1 MSGFLSFL
9 SFAIWGQGGGGY
21 YCYWHGVALSDAW
34 LYLSARLIFDIN
46 RQSGLKQYWLFFFSL
61 FFLLYW
67 LLPFFY
73 EIIKKR
79 YTTFLKP
86 PLGFEMSFKWPK
98 SLNTNIYDMQT
109 FSFSLLDFT
118 STVHTFFFI
127 FRYCLWLLECSHMT
141 GRQYAIMFFGL
152 AVPYLNVLQ
161 IFDHQVC
168 FIKVC
173 NFFSLK
179 NFFAPIMKGEGGC
192 NVSSHDITAIFWVLL
207 LQ

>member
-1 MSGFLSFL
+1 
-9 SFAIWGQGGGGY
+9 
-21 YCYWHGVALSDAW
+21 
-34 LYLSARLIFDIN
+34 
-46 RQSGLKQYWLFFFSL
+46 
-61 FFLLYW
+61 
-67 LLPFFY
+67 
-73 EIIKKR
+73 
-79 YTTFLKP
+79 
-86 PLGFEMSFKWPK
+86 
-98 SLNTNIYDMQT
+98 MQT

-173 NFFSLK
+173 KLTASPTELGYFTIFLK
-179 NFFAPIMKGEGGC
+179 K
-192 NVSSHDITAIFWVLL
+192 
-207 LQ
+207 

>member
-1 MSGFLSFL
+1 
-9 SFAIWGQGGGGY
+9 
-21 YCYWHGVALSDAW
+21 
-34 LYLSARLIFDIN
+34 
-46 RQSGLKQYWLFFFSL
+46 
-61 FFLLYW
+61 
-67 LLPFFY
+67 
-73 EIIKKR
+73 
-79 YTTFLKP
+79 
-86 PLGFEMSFKWPK
+86 
-98 SLNTNIYDMQT
+98 MQT

-207 LQ
+207 LQQNVLCRQFLFFIFLAKLGNLEPINPTFESLVSKIDKH